1 MWNGIGEEETYIVKF
16 ELEIQISICNW
27 RYQCIITDNDNDESN
42 NIALFAKRAWKQS
55 YLNSN
60 DPMFQN

>member
-1 MWNGIGEEETYIVKF
+1 MRKKPVLSN
-16 ELEIQISICNW
+16 LNW
-27 RYQCIITDNDNDESN
+27 RFKSVYAIGNTSVSLRTMIMMINDNDESN

-60 DPMFQN
+60 DPM